1 MNRPGSIETASVTRL
16 RTIILVDI
24 GTALAATVFIIVVRL
39 TVVTASYLVL
49 TAVLVALSGAVMAGG
64 LRPLRSGDI
73 GGALRW
79 LAAANWS
86 IAIAAATIATFS
98 WPLMML
104 TALLPS
110 VLAASLITGKELGFY
125 VVTSVVVSL
134 AVVLVG
140 LLQDFSGL
148 SEEVPEWVRDAVLI
162 VFTPSLVALVALMVL
177 QNSVRMQGVLAAVT
191 ASRSEL
197 AEQTD
202 ELRRSRAR
210 VVAATDRERR
220 RIERDLHDGAQQR
233 LIGIGI
239 GLSRAKEVCVV
250 DGAAAAVML
259 DSLRHEL
266 RVAHEELRNLAQG
279 VYPPVLTEHGLAAA
293 LQSAADRCPLTVT
306 VELDPVGRHHPD
318 VEAALYFCC
327 VEAMQNAVK
336 HSQARSIKLGCG
348 VDASTLWIS
357 VTDDGIG
364 FDAATTSGG
373 RGIDNIR
380 DRLGAIGGELEV
392 IAERDAG
399 ATVRGRA
406 PINGTASR

>member
-1 MNRPGSIETASVTRL
+1 MSRPGSNETPSVTRL

-24 GTALAATVFIIVVRL
+24 GSAIAATLFMVVVRL
-39 TVVTASYLVL
+39 TVVSSSYLAL
-49 TAVLVALSGAVMAGG
+49 AAALVALSGAVMAAG
-64 LRPLRSGDI
+64 LRPLSRGDVR
-73 GGALRW
+73 GALRW
-79 LAAANWS
+79 LAAANWG
-86 IAIAAATIATFS
+86 IAIAAATIATFC

-110 VLAASLITGKELGFY
+110 VLAASLITGRELGFY

-148 SEEVPEWVRDAVLI
+148 SEEVPAWVRDAVLI
-162 VFTPSLVALVALMVL
+162 VFAPALVGLVALMVL
-177 QNSVRMQGVLAAVT
+177 QNSVRVQGVLAAVT

-197 AEQTD
+197 SEQAD

-239 GLSRAKEVCVV
+239 GLSRAKELCLV
-250 DGAAAAVML
+250 DGAAAAAML

-266 RVAHEELRNLAQG
+266 RVAHDELRNLAQG

-306 VELDPVGRHHPD
+306 VEIDQVGRHHPD

-336 HSQARSIKLGCG
+336 HAQARSIKLGCG

-364 FDAATTSGG
+364 FDAATVSGG
-373 RGIDNIR
+373 RGIDNLR
-380 DRLGAIGGELEV
+380 DRMGAVGGELEV
-392 IAERDAG
+392 IAQRDAG
-399 ATVRGRA
+399 VTVCGRA
-406 PINGTASR
+406 PINGR